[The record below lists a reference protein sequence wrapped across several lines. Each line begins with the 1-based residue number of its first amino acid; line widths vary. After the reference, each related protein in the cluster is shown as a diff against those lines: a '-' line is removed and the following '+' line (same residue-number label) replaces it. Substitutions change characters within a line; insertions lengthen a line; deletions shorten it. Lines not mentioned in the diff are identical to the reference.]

1 MKKDKDN
8 YNIQKS
14 VETIPTL
21 VLTQAEI
28 AECGKIK
35 KMNDA
40 DLIGYINNKL
50 IYKALVKV
58 GKDEI

>member
-1 MKKDKDN
+1 
-8 YNIQKS
+8 
-14 VETIPTL
+14 
-21 VLTQAEI
+21 LTQAEI